1 MHLRVLTAAA
11 LFTLMAGSAGAQ
23 QGVKLQFDS
32 GQVTLSAQ
40 NAPVRAILQEW
51 ARLGGATIVNGD
63 RVTGPPVT
71 LELTGVPERQALDI
85 VLRSVAGY
93 IVAPRPAGSK
103 GASTFDRI
111 VILATSVAPRAPAP
125 AAGAAASR
133 LPQARPGIIRPPDP
147 IADPGI
153 ENSDPLE
160 DPTALIQGRDPRV
173 VQPPFVIRPPIGDD
187 TDTDQVVNEGQK
199 EEEPAPAGVAPT
211 PSNPFGVPF
220 GSSATPGVISPAP
233 LTPEQQQQQQL
244 QQRNRNIPNRVQ

>member
-1 MHLRVLTAAA
+1 MNHSMHLRVFTAAA
-11 LFTLMAGSAGAQ
+11 LFTLLAGTAGAQ
-23 QGVKLQFDS
+23 QGVKLQFND

-93 IVAPRPAGSK
+93 IVAPRPAGSQ
-103 GASTFDRI
+103 GASAFDRI
-111 VILATSVAPRAPAP
+111 MILPTSVAPRAPAP
-125 AAGAAASR
+125 AAAGR
-133 LPQARPGIIRPPDP
+133 LPQPRPGIMRPPE
-147 IADPGI
+147 ADPGI
-153 ENSDPLE
+153 ENQDPLE
-160 DPTALIQGRDPRV
+160 DPSALVQGRDPRV
-173 VQPPFVIRPPIGDD
+173 VQPPLTVRPPIVGDD
-187 TDTDQVVNEGQK
+187 TDTDQIVNEGQQQA
-199 EEEPAPAGVAPT
+199 EEAPAGTAPT

-233 LTPEQQQQQQL
+233 QQPQP
-244 QQRNRNIPNRVQ
+244 RNNPNRVQ